1 MHADD
6 AELDEVRAG
15 GAWGTVVPM
24 VFCCFQLF
32 FGLRGSFPP

>member
-15 GAWGTVVPM
+15 GARGTVVPM
-24 VFCCFQLF
+24 VFFASIF